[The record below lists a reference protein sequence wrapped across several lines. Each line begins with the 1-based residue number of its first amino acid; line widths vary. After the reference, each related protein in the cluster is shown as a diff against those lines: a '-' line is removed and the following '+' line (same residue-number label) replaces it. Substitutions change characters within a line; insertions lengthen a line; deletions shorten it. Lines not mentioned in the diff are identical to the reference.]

1 MERGSQDS
9 IKREAKSDGIILCLC
24 DYVYEC
30 VCVCVCVCV
39 GMGAGHSS
47 VFSQNLLRWMGNAKN
62 VLTLHMWI
70 SPLIVAFCYQR

>member
-30 VCVCVCVCV
+30 VCVCVCVYV
-39 GMGAGHSS
+39 LEWEQGTHL
-47 VFSQNLLRWMGNAKN
+47 FSAK
-62 VLTLHMWI
+62 I
-70 SPLIVAFCYQR
+70 F